1 MTRRDLRRPRGLTLL
16 EVMVAIAILGMVAVL
31 IYGAF
36 DGLSRSKTGLSKLN
50 DRYHVGRALMRR
62 LAREISSAFVSLH
75 VPINQTLL
83 VRKTIFSVKDSS
95 PIDRLDM
102 NTLSH
107 LRVNAN
113 SKESDQNE
121 LSYYSSNDPNVP
133 GKVDLVRRESAQLDL
148 EPTKGGTV
156 LVVAEDVDLFD
167 LKLLDPTTGM
177 WTDSWDTMQAIGQPN
192 RLPLQIRIT
201 LVLRGGKGGKP
212 IKFEEKVPLAMLDAL
227 SFALPK

>member
-1 MTRRDLRRPRGLTLL
+1 MTPRPLRPPRGLTLL

-36 DGLSRSKTGLSKLN
+36 DGLSRSKTGLAKLN
-50 DRYHVGRALMRR
+50 DRYHVGRALLRR
-62 LAREISSAFVSLH
+62 LAREISSAFVSAH

-83 VRKTIFSVKDSS
+83 ARKTIFAVKDQS

-102 NTLSH
+102 NTFSH
-107 LRVNAN
+107 LRVSANA
-113 SKESDQNE
+113 KESDQNE
-121 LSYYSSNDPNVP
+121 LSYYSSSDPSVS

-167 LKLLDPTTGM
+167 VKLLDPTTGM
-177 WTDSWDTMQAIGQPN
+177 WTDSWDTTQAIGQPN
-192 RLPLQIRIT
+192 RLPLQVRIT

-212 IKFEEKVPLAMLDAL
+212 IKFEEKVPVAMLDAL
-227 SFALPK
+227 NFALPK